1 MNSDV
6 ELDGL
11 SKTVNSTLVDGHS
24 YQERL
29 EIAFACVYVCV
40 CARVCLCLSFAL
52 INGKQS
58 TMCGR
63 DHAHVKA
70 HPLLKEPFGFARFS
84 KHALGATGYSG
95 APPVSGA

>member
-1 MNSDV
+1 M
-6 ELDGL
+6 
-11 SKTVNSTLVDGHS
+11 
-24 YQERL
+24 
-29 EIAFACVYVCV
+29 
-40 CARVCLCLSFAL
+40 RVCLCVRACVLMLEFASL